1 MSAVADRYGM
11 TAYAAGKFASNGD
24 AQRVDYILRAVTTN
38 ETAATLMLDGNTE
51 RLLIASGKALFATI
65 TIAGIINSGT
75 KAVHYCR
82 KVAIKNVSNTTSLI
96 GTVSVVGTDVEDD
109 AAYDVAITADNTNKA
124 LQINV
129 TGKASETIRWVAH
142 VEGVEIA
149 HG

>member
-1 MSAVADRYGM
+1 ME
-11 TAYAAGKFASNGD
+11 AYAAGRFAADGD
-24 AQRVDYILRAVTTN
+24 AQRVDYILRIITTN
-38 ETAATLMLDGNTE
+38 ATPTPLMLDGNTT
-51 RLLIASGKALFATI
+51 RLLITSGKALFATI
-65 TIAGIINSGT
+65 TIAGIINGGS

-142 VEGVEIA
+142 VEGVEIG